1 MISALSVISSNT
13 KNEPSAETEIW
24 FLWKNEHWEV
34 FMANEKKKRT
44 SIGLP
49 KKTYWHLYSLQT
61 LEGDKLARIVNKILK
76 QEYVLIK

>member
-1 MISALSVISSNT
+1 
-13 KNEPSAETEIW
+13 
-24 FLWKNEHWEV
+24 
-34 FMANEKKKRT
+34 MANEKKKRT